1 MAFTYK
7 IKGGNLGLKTTKGDP
22 EEFIVRVLEFR
33 FGNDGI
39 LFLKNRRVTSS
50 LKHKLLQQIAPTVLG
65 NIFGVDYRNI
75 EGLRAAMTKVER
87 MDYDMWVAVVAA
99 MVRASGNM
107 CKVVSSCTAE
117 KEIEF

>member
-1 MAFTYK
+1 MLNIVPTSIGSEDVAAADALELYEMA
-7 IKGGNLGLKTTKGDP
+7 
-22 EEFIVRVLEFR
+22 
-33 FGNDGI
+33 
-39 LFLKNRRVTSS
+39 
-50 LKHKLLQQIAPTVLG
+50 
-65 NIFGVDYRNI
+65 GVDHPLYSMTLHP
-75 EGLRAAMTKVER
+75 EGKPAMAKVER

>member
-7 IKGGNLGLKTTKGDP
+7 IKGGNLGLKMTKGDP

-39 LFLKNRRVTSS
+39 LFLKNRRVTLN
-50 LKHKLLQQIAPTVLG
+50 LKHKLLQQVAPTVLG
-65 NIFGVDYRNI
+65 NIFGVDYRDI
-75 EGLRAAMTKVER
+75 EWLKAAMAKVER
-87 MDYDMWVAVVAA
+87 MDYDMWVAVIAA

>member
-7 IKGGNLGLKTTKGDP
+7 IKGGNSGLKMTKGNP

-39 LFLKNRRVTSS
+39 LFLKNRKVTSS

-65 NIFGVDYRNI
+65 NIFGVDYRDI
-75 EGLRAAMTKVER
+75 EGLKTAMANVER

-107 CKVVSSCTAE
+107 CKVISPCMAKE
-117 KEIEF
+117 EIEF